1 MHFFWDDKWT
11 SISETTPIFSD
22 FAVTGCACL
31 LVTSW
36 IQMRVAEVVWSA
48 GNNFLLEMFTA
59 AAIMLRFLMNKF
71 AGIFV

>member
-1 MHFFWDDKWT
+1 
-11 SISETTPIFSD
+11 
-22 FAVTGCACL
+22 
-31 LVTSW
+31 
-36 IQMRVAEVVWSA
+36 MRVAEVVWSA